1 MAGLLLAS
9 IGLAGCFGAIADS
22 QKQALQ
28 LETAFHQQMARGD
41 LAGIYNGAD
50 DRCRAAVSR
59 EKSDAL
65 FSSIARKLGFPLDC
79 KQGGTFV
86 QVATWG
92 TTIRSE
98 CTTNFSKDASGKET
112 FVWVKS
118 GEQFRMLNYNI
129 NSDALIER

>member
-1 MAGLLLAS
+1 M
-9 IGLAGCFGAIADS
+9 ILAGCFGTIADA

-28 LETAFHQQMARGD
+28 LETVFHQQVARGD

-50 DRCRAAVSR
+50 DRYRAAVSR

-65 FSSIARKLGFPLDC
+65 FSSIARKLGSPLDC

-98 CTTNFSKDASGKET
+98 CTTKFSKDASAKRLL
-112 FVWVKS
+112 S
-118 GEQFRMLNYNI
+118 G
-129 NSDALIER
+129 